1 MPAGSAGN
9 PGTGAHSRPMR
20 LYRDADAGGAGASGV
35 PDAPRWDLAPLYDG
49 FESDPYRSDVRELR
63 DSVAAFA
70 EAAADGNGAHAD
82 PAGWTARCIGLI
94 NRIEDLYEN
103 LDVYCYTS
111 YSVDTTNTTPLQE
124 MNALEE
130 AMLPYHSSRVDF
142 RNNLAATAKAPE
154 ELARTQPEL
163 TEYVFFL
170 AEELEEQQNQMS
182 APEENLAADLAR
194 SGADAWGR
202 LQETVSANLSVPWG
216 DDGAER
222 KTVVQLRGMAFDPDR
237 DVRQKAYRA
246 ELNAWKSMEIPLAAA
261 LNGVKGTAVTLDGRR
276 KYESS
281 LERARRT
288 ARISRE
294 TLDALIGVMEEAL
307 PDFRRYLKAKAKLLG
322 QPALAFYDL
331 FAPVGGAG
339 KDPGGTS
346 DRLGGGEHNGGTDRG
361 ADSQAGSDTERRADS
376 QAGSDHARSDR
387 WTFAQAREFIV
398 SQFRSFSDDLADFAD
413 RAFAECWID
422 GEPHQGKVGGAYCAS
437 VPLRGQ
443 SRILA
448 NFDGSF
454 SSVST
459 VAHELGHGYH
469 HEVLKDATAIHR
481 SYPMTLAETASIF
494 CETIVFTG
502 AYDRAAEAEK
512 LGILEAFLQD
522 ATQVIVDILS
532 RFKFESAVFERRP
545 TGELSPD
552 DLKKL
557 MLEAQRS
564 TYGDGLDA
572 GQLHPYMWA
581 VKGHYY
587 NKNLSFYNFPYAF
600 GQLFGLGLFA
610 QYRELGSEFPPQYR
624 RILEMTG
631 RATAE
636 DVTGRAGFNIQSRD
650 FWRSGIDYI
659 RSRIDEFVE
668 RVEAAVG

>member
-9 PGTGAHSRPMR
+9 
-20 LYRDADAGGAGASGV
+20 AGAA
-35 PDAPRWDLAPLYDG
+35 PDAPRWDLAPVYDG
-49 FESDPYRSDVRELR
+49 FESNAFRSDVRELR
-63 DSVAAFA
+63 DSIATFA
-70 EAAADGNGAHAD
+70 EAAADAEGALAD

-111 YSVDTTNTTPLQE
+111 YSVDTKNTKPIQE

-142 RNNLAATAKAPE
+142 RNNLAAAAKDPE
-154 ELARTQPEL
+154 ELARRQSEL
-163 TEYVFFL
+163 AEYVFFL
-170 AEELEEQQNQMS
+170 TEELEEQKNQMS

-202 LQETVSANLSVPWG
+202 LQETVSANLSVPWDTESG
-216 DDGAER
+216 ER

-237 DVRQKAYRA
+237 NVRQKAYQA
-246 ELNAWKSMEIPLAAA
+246 ELDAWKSMEIPLAAA

-288 ARISRE
+288 ARVSRE

-322 QPALAFYDL
+322 QPRLAFYDL
-331 FAPVGGAG
+331 FAPVGLSAPAGAA
-339 KDPGGTS
+339 KDAGGTGPQTDGS
-346 DRLGGGEHNGGTDRG
+346 PGRRVGNGNGG
-361 ADSQAGSDTERRADS
+361 
-376 QAGSDHARSDR
+376 DR

-398 SQFRSFSDDLADFAD
+398 TQFRTFSDDLAGFAD
-413 RAFAECWID
+413 RAFAERWID
-422 GEPHQGKVGGAYCAS
+422 GEPREGKVGGAYCAS
-437 VPLRGQ
+437 IPLRGQ

-459 VAHELGHGYH
+459 LAHELGHGYH
-469 HEVLKDATAIHR
+469 HEVLKDASAIHR

-502 AYDRAAEAEK
+502 AYDRAAEGEK

-522 ATQVIVDILS
+522 TTQVIVDILS

-545 TGELSPD
+545 TGELSAD
-552 DLKKL
+552 DFKSI
-557 MLEAQRS
+557 MLEAQQA

-572 GQLHPYMWA
+572 EQLHPYMWA

-587 NKNLSFYNFPYAF
+587 NQNLSFYNFPYAF

-631 RATAE
+631 RDTAE

-659 RSRIDEFVE
+659 RSRIDEFE
-668 RVEAAVG
+668 NRVEAALG